1 MAKEVVISLAVRPLP
16 GQLDAVPVFNSNS
29 PEVVLTEGILLSTF
43 PPAGMRSPSNHLN
56 FYFQGRFDIFAHHIA
71 KGEREK
77 TLYLGIILSN
87 PGIKYVTVDILQA
100 ASYLSQPDAPFIELP
115 PLLEN
120 PLGTLYSGPGDRATN
135 DILRGNRQPKFTAQM
150 VIPPH
155 ASKMLLNLPIP
166 VRSLVPP
173 INGRSTLMRLHSS
186 GKIYAAS
193 LAMFARTNADGNGPS
208 LAAWQELLETGELA
222 GPREP
227 GPTPIHPALA
237 KRNVGAK
244 HSGRKIR
251 DMFPKITTRML
262 RPSKHIHPQSRPD
275 RGTGE
280 IRYGRVAGV
289 GRGSQWQGN
298 IVDGDGDGKSD
309 LTIPEPGKAFAYGIS
324 TLLAGTL
331 GTKQIQ
337 SAPMLARY
345 QDTAYQAHGN
355 YGVQYSLSLPLY
367 NPRKEAQ
374 PVTIAFHSPIKE
386 DQLTKGG
393 LRFSAGRG
401 VAFRG
406 TIRLQYNDEGG
417 IPQTRYLHVVQRR
430 GALGEPLVKLSM
442 AGGER
447 RLVQLDFLYP
457 PDATPPQAITI
468 R

>member
-1 MAKEVVISLAVRPLP
+1 MAKEVVLSLAVRPLP
-16 GQLDAVPVFNSNS
+16 GKLDAVPVFNSNS

-43 PPAGMRSPSNHLN
+43 PPAGMRSPASHLN
-56 FYFQGRFDIFAHHIA
+56 FPFQGRFDIFAHHIA
-71 KGEREK
+71 KGEGEK

-87 PGIKYVTVDILQA
+87 PGRKSVTVDILQA

-120 PLGTLYSGPGDRATN
+120 PLGTVYSGPGDRATN
-135 DILRGNRQPKFTAQM
+135 DILRGKRQPEFSASM

-155 ASKMLLNLPIP
+155 SSKMLLNLPIP
-166 VRSLVPP
+166 ARSLVPP

-193 LAMFARTNADGNGPS
+193 LAMFARTNADTNGPS

-237 KRNVGAK
+237 KRTVGAK
-244 HSGRKIR
+244 HYGRKIR
-251 DMFPKITTRML
+251 EMFPKITTRML
-262 RPSKHIHPQSRPD
+262 RPSKQSHPQSMPD
-275 RGTGE
+275 RATGE

-289 GRGSQWQGN
+289 AQGSQWQGK
-298 IVDGDGDGKSD
+298 IVDDNQSNY
-309 LTIPEPGKAFAYGIS
+309 LTIPEPGQAIAYGIS

-331 GTKQIQ
+331 GTQQIQ
-337 SAPMLARY
+337 SAPMLVRY
-345 QDTAYQAHGN
+345 PDTAYQAHGN

-367 NPRKEAQ
+367 NPRKEEQ

-386 DQLTKGG
+386 EQLTKAG

-406 TIRLQYNDEGG
+406 TLRLQYNDDRG
-417 IPQTRYLHVVQRR
+417 IPQTLYLHLVQRR

-447 RLVQLDFLYP
+447 RLVQLDFIYP
-457 PDATPPQAITI
+457 PDATPPQVITI
-468 R
+468 RG